1 MKNMNVK
8 YNKNLVIA
16 VDMYGCPNRCKHC
29 WLGHMPNRKMETGSD
44 EWIVDYFRPYFENI
58 GYYSWLREP
67 DFCED
72 YQKRWLKDIALST
85 GIVPER
91 FELASFWRMVR
102 DPQYVK
108 FLKEVGV
115 RTVQL
120 TFFGLEKRT
129 DKYVGRKGAFL
140 ELLQATEILL
150 EHEIAPRWQAFIY
163 QENRE
168 ELVALLELS
177 EELKLKERCK
187 GFGAEFKFFVH
198 AGGCGGENR
207 KQYDIWI
214 EKDSIPKELIP
225 YYLDYEELLSEKE
238 CCELL
243 KADDTNYVPHNEDD
257 IVVYVANNYDVFFNF
272 THMSHEWKIGNLKTD
287 KQEELIRRLVEEDIS
302 ALNLARKITMR
313 ELIDRYGNVQS
324 ERAFYLSDY
333 KEYLLDCYIKE
344 VLGE

>member
-1 MKNMNVK
+1 MNK
-8 YNKNLVIA
+8 RYNKNLILV
-16 VDMYGCPNRCKHC
+16 VDMYGCPNRCRHC
-29 WLGHMPNRKMETGSD
+29 WLGHMPNRNMEDGAD
-44 EWIVDYFRPYFENI
+44 EWIVAYFKPYFENV

-72 YQKRWLKDIALST
+72 YRERWLKDIDLST
-85 GIVPER
+85 GIMPER
-91 FELASFWRMVR
+91 FELASFWRIVR

-115 RTVQL
+115 KKVQL
-120 TFFGLEKRT
+120 TFFGLENMT
-129 DKYVGRKGAFL
+129 DKYVGRKGAFR

-168 ELVALLELS
+168 ELVELLELS
-177 EELKLKERCK
+177 EELRLKERCQS
-187 GFGAEFKFFVH
+187 FGTEFKFFVH

-214 EKDSIPKELIP
+214 EKDSIPKALIP
-225 YYLDYEELLSEKE
+225 YYLDYEELLTEKE

-243 KADDTNYVPHNEDD
+243 KADDTNHVPHNEED
-257 IVVYVANNYDVFFNF
+257 IVVYVSNNYDVFFNF

-287 KQEELIRRLVEEDIS
+287 EQEELVRKIVEEDIP
-302 ALNLARKITMR
+302 ALNLARTITMR
-313 ELIDRYGNVQS
+313 ELVAKYGNKKS

-333 KEYLLDCYIKE
+333 KDYLLDCYVKE
-344 VLGE
+344 VLTE

>member
-1 MKNMNVK
+1 MNK
-8 YNKNLVIA
+8 RYNKNLILA
-16 VDMYGCPNRCKHC
+16 VDMYGCPNRCRHC
-29 WLGHMPNRKMETGSD
+29 WLGHMPNRNMENGAD
-44 EWIVDYFRPYFENI
+44 EWIVEYFKPYFEYI
-58 GYYSWLREP
+58 GFYSWLREP

-72 YQKRWLKDIALST
+72 YRERWLKDIALST
-85 GIVPER
+85 GLMPER
-91 FELASFWRMVR
+91 FELASFWRIVR

-168 ELVALLELS
+168 ELVELLEVS
-177 EELKLKERCK
+177 EELRLKERCQS
-187 GFGAEFKFFVH
+187 FGTEFKFFVH

-214 EKDSIPKELIP
+214 EKDSIPKALIP
-225 YYLDYEELLSEKE
+225 YYLDYEELLAEKE

-243 KADDTNYVPHNEDD
+243 KADGTNHVPHNEED

-272 THMSHEWKIGNLKTD
+272 THMSSEWKIGNLKTD
-287 KQEELIRRLVEEDIS
+287 EREEIIRRIIEEDIP
-302 ALNLARKITMR
+302 ALNLARKITVR
-313 ELIDRYGNVQS
+313 ELIDRYGNMQS

-333 KEYLLDCYIKE
+333 KDYLLDCYIKE
-344 VLGE
+344 VLCE